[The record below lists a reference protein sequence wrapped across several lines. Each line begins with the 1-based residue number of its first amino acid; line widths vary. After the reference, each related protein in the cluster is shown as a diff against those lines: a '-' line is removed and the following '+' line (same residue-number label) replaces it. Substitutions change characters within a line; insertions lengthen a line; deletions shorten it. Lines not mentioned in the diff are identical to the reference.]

1 MAENTL
7 QRLIAEFLR
16 PLLERFLREA
26 TSGSLATKKRYRP
39 LRACWPCRVGADQF
53 WYYREGNNK
62 KSVSP
67 DVFVVVGA
75 EPTSAPPSWLL
86 WQLKD
91 PPLFALEIVSQD
103 VEKDYEAIL
112 EAYDATGVRELV
124 VFDPEA
130 PTLADARK
138 TRARV
143 RWQVYRRDD
152 NGRLAPAEQNNTDR
166 VKSEALCCWLRLVGA
181 GDLRLIRLGLGL
193 GGEELFLTGEEHE
206 RQQKEHERQ
215 QKEHERQQK
224 EHERQQKEH
233 EREQKEQ
240 ALALVA
246 SERAARLA
254 LEAKL
259 AALLAERTDKSVST
273 RKKRASRNKR

>member
-86 WQLKD
+86 WQLKA

-103 VEKDYEAIL
+103 VEKDYSAVI
-112 EAYDATGVRELV
+112 EAYNSTGVRELI

-138 TRARV
+138 GRVRV

-152 NGRLAPAEQNNTDR
+152 NERLVSVEQSNADR
-166 VKSEALCCWLRLVGA
+166 VKSDALCCWLRLVGV
-181 GDLRLIRLGLGL
+181 GDLRLIRIGLGL
-193 GGEELFLTGEEHE
+193 GGEDLFLTGEEHE
-206 RQQKEHERQ
+206 RELK
-215 QKEHERQQK
+215 
-224 EHERQQKEH
+224 
-233 EREQKEQ
+233 ERERELKEQ
-240 ALALVA
+240 ALAL
-246 SERAARLA
+246 AAAEHQARVA
-254 LEAKL
+254 LEAQVQ
-259 AALLAERTDKSVST
+259 ALLAERVQKPTIT
-273 RKKRASRNKR
+273 RKKAATRKK